1 MLSAGEGGGN
11 YEEGRGRVRWWRRGA
26 PDGGRARGGGQS
38 VPGWS
43 LYTERSSSPAERS
56 LTGID
61 GPKRREAP
69 SGDHSREE

>member
-1 MLSAGEGGGN
+1 MLS
-11 YEEGRGRVRWWRRGA
+11 
-26 PDGGRARGGGQS
+26 ARGGGAITKREGGESGGGGEEHQMEAGRE
-38 VPGWS
+38 VEDS
-43 LYTERSSSPAERS
+43 LCQAGVSSSSPAERS